1 MSANEIFILEDDLTM
16 RAMLRVVLEGAGYR
30 PMFFADGDALIARA
44 RDTSPACILLD
55 LCLPGRSGLE
65 VLGQLTD
72 QAYPAPILMVSG
84 QGDIPTAVH
93 ALRIGAADF
102 IEKPFNPG
110 DLVARIL
117 SAGAGLPAR
126 STSPVEHFKQS
137 RGLTRRECEVLD
149 NLIAGSSSKA
159 IARKFGISPRTV
171 EDHRASIMRKAGV
184 KSIAQLSIM
193 AFEGAPQSCADQPPA
208 AGCATV
214 H

>member
-1 MSANEIFILEDDLTM
+1 MTANEIFILEDDLTT
-16 RAMLRVVLEGAGYR
+16 RAMMRIVLEKAGYQ
-30 PMFFADGDALIARA
+30 PVFFADGEALIAKA
-44 RDTSPACILLD
+44 RDASPACILLD
-55 LCLPGRSGLE
+55 LCLPGISGLD

-93 ALRIGAADF
+93 ALRAGAADF
-102 IEKPFNPG
+102 VEKPFSPA
-110 DLVARIL
+110 DLVARIE
-117 SAGAGLPAR
+117 SAGVGVPAH
-126 STSPVEHFKQS
+126 SANPADHFKES

-149 NLIAGSSSKA
+149 HLIAGSSSKV
-159 IARKFGISPRTV
+159 IARKLGISPRTI

-193 AFEGAPQSCADQPPA
+193 VFDEAHDLKGEPA
-208 AGCATV
+208 AAGRRTV

>member
-1 MSANEIFILEDDLTM
+1 MTANEIFILEDDLTM
-16 RAMLRVVLEGAGYR
+16 RAMLRVALEGAGYR
-30 PMFFADGDALIARA
+30 PVFFAGGDALIARA

-55 LCLPGRSGLE
+55 LCVPGKSGLD

-102 IEKPFNPG
+102 VEKPFNPA
-110 DLVARIL
+110 DLVARIV
-117 SAGAGLPAR
+117 SAGAAPPAR
-126 STSPVEHFKQS
+126 SKSPVEHFKQS
-137 RGLTRRECEVLD
+137 RGLSRRECEVLD
-149 NLIAGSSSKA
+149 HLIAGSSSKA

-184 KSIAQLSIM
+184 RSIAQLSIM
-193 AFEGAPQSCADQPPA
+193 AFEGAPQPVGDQPA
-208 AGCATV
+208 ATGRATA